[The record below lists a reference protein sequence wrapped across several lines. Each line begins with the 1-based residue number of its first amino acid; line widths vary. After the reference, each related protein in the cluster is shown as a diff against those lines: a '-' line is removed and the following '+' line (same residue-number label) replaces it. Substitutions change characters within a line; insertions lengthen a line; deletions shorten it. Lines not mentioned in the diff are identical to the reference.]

1 VAVVK
6 PSHVPNEP
14 AEAEPDYRYTLANE
28 RTFLAYIR
36 TALGLDAAGLAAA
49 QFLRPSGTHIREGI
63 AFLLVVLGIVVAVLS
78 YRRWVTVDRAMRR
91 GAPLPPIQLPLVLGA
106 GLVVASLGALV
117 LVVTHR

>member
-1 VAVVK
+1 VVAVK
-6 PSHVPNEP
+6 SSHVAHEP

-63 AFLLVVLGIVVAVLS
+63 AILLVVLGIVVAVLS
-78 YRRWVTVDRAMRR
+78 YRRWATVDRAMRR
-91 GAPLPPIQLPLVLGA
+91 GAPLPPVQLPLVLGG
-106 GLVVASLGALV
+106 GLVVTSLGALV
-117 LVVTHR
+117 LVVTNR